1 MIENLESIRLLV
13 DIAIMLFGA
22 LIFGYIVSKL
32 KQPVIL
38 GYLFAGIIIGPY
50 VLGLIGKVE
59 DVHILAQIGVT
70 LLLFV
75 VGLEFSPKTMKKIWK
90 ISVFGGILEMAFVFI
105 LGFGVGMLFNLG
117 VVQSVFLG
125 SILSISSTIV
135 VIRVLQNLGEER
147 ELAGRIMIGLLIVQD
162 IGVIVFVTVLSNVF
176 IVEAN
181 NYLDYLIP
189 IAYNLAFVILI
200 LLIGRL
206 VLPRTL
212 KHVSRLKNKSLF
224 LVTILVISL
233 GTASFA
239 YMLGVP
245 LALGSFLAGLV
256 IAESEYGLEIV
267 NKIRPIRD
275 IFVIIF
281 FVSVGMSLNIFLIGG
296 NLLLFLVIVLT
307 MVVGKFSILLVSSKA
322 LGYTTKTALKVG
334 LGMIQIGEFSF
345 IMAELGYL
353 NDLISHELYS
363 YVITTAMITII
374 ITPYSIMNSDKIYK
388 RLRKYESLSRIIN
401 KIFPQAKEKTK
412 FDKKEHIKDHV
423 VLIGY
428 GTVGH
433 ITVDTI
439 IPYRK
444 PFVVID
450 HDPKKLDILDEL
462 NFPYIY
468 GDATSSHILE
478 RANIKNAKLVV
489 VTIPGERDVKTI
501 VDIIRNINTGCEI
514 IARVH
519 SKSLKKDI
527 EEKVDHIIY
536 PEVLG
541 SKAVGKVVENH
552 IQKNNN

>member
-1 MIENLESIRLLV
+1 
-13 DIAIMLFGA
+13 
-22 LIFGYIVSKL
+22 
-32 KQPVIL
+32 
-38 GYLFAGIIIGPY
+38 
-50 VLGLIGKVE
+50 
-59 DVHILAQIGVT
+59 
-70 LLLFV
+70 
-75 VGLEFSPKTMKKIWK
+75 
-90 ISVFGGILEMAFVFI
+90 
-105 LGFGVGMLFNLG
+105 
-117 VVQSVFLG
+117 
-125 SILSISSTIV
+125 
-135 VIRVLQNLGEER
+135 
-147 ELAGRIMIGLLIVQD
+147 
-162 IGVIVFVTVLSNVF
+162 
-176 IVEAN
+176 
-181 NYLDYLIP
+181 
-189 IAYNLAFVILI
+189 
-200 LLIGRL
+200 
-206 VLPRTL
+206 
-212 KHVSRLKNKSLF
+212 
-224 LVTILVISL
+224 
-233 GTASFA
+233 
-239 YMLGVP
+239 
-245 LALGSFLAGLV
+245 
-256 IAESEYGLEIV
+256 
-267 NKIRPIRD
+267 
-275 IFVIIF
+275 
-281 FVSVGMSLNIFLIGG
+281 
-296 NLLLFLVIVLT
+296 
-307 MVVGKFSILLVSSKA
+307 